1 MIPQNL
7 RKGEQY
13 YRNFRPLT
21 RTADYPHRSIFAI
34 ARRSFNRLPAQADNP
49 HPKAKENRR
58 LTQSSSIVF
67 VDMIP
72 LRVQLIN
79 FHTFCLRCFIED
91 DTNCKNLFKKKMN
104 ITRSTESEK
113 SLETEKYSLTQ
124 GSAC

>member
-58 LTQSSSIVF
+58 LKQSSSIVF
-67 VDMIP
+67 VDMID

-79 FHTFCLRCFIED
+79 FHTFVFAVALRMIPIVKICL
-91 DTNCKNLFKKKMN
+91 KKYGYHE
-104 ITRSTESEK
+104 I
-113 SLETEKYSLTQ
+113 Y
-124 GSAC
+124 

>member
-7 RKGEQY
+7 QKGEQY

-34 ARRSFNRLPAQADNP
+34 ARKKF
-49 HPKAKENRR
+49 
-58 LTQSSSIVF
+58 
-67 VDMIP
+67 
-72 LRVQLIN
+72 RVQLIN

-91 DTNCKNLFKKKMN
+91 DTNCKNLFKKKMD

-113 SLETEKYSLTQ
+113 SLETGKYSLTQ
-124 GSAC
+124 GSAS